1 MSEGVLD
8 PLVTWRGTVSPDWVD
23 YNGHLR
29 DAYYGLIF
37 SFATDAWMDQIGL
50 DEQGRADTGHTLYT
64 LEAHLNFLLEVRVE
78 TAVEVHTQILGADQK
93 RVQVFHTLLR
103 SDNAAVLATTELMLC
118 NIDTTGSRAAAFAP
132 SVASRLAPVVQAHR
146 LWPRP
151 PQAGRSIALPT
162 PRP

>member
-1 MSEGVLD
+1 MSEGVHD

-50 DEQGRADTGHTLYT
+50 DEPGRAETWHTIYT
-64 LEAHLNFLLEVRVE
+64 LESHQNFLLEVAVD
-78 TAVEVHTQILGADQK
+78 TAVEVHTQVLGADHK
-93 RVQVFHTLLR
+93 RVQLFHTLLR

-118 NIDTTGSRAAAFAP
+118 NIDTTGPRSAAFAP
-132 SVASRLAPVVQAHR
+132 SVAALLQPMVQAHGH
-146 LWPRP
+146 WPRP
-151 PQAGRSIALPT
+151 PQVGRSIALPT
-162 PRP
+162 ATP